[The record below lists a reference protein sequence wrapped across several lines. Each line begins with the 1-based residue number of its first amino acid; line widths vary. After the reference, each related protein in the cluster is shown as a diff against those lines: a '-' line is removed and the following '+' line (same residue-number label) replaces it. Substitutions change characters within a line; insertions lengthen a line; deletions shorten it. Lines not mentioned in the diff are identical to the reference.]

1 MDHIDKLL
9 AFALPKHRAQIVRA
23 MECLQD
29 AACRTNLRIQKLSGT
44 QSILYIHVGRYRI
57 LFQLNGGDVRF
68 GDIRLRNEKTY
79 RDI

>member
-9 AFALPKHRAQIVRA
+9 ATALPKHRAQIIRA
-23 MECLQD
+23 MECLLD
-29 AACRTNLRIQKLSGT
+29 VACRANLRIQKLSGT
-44 QSILYIHVGRYRI
+44 QSVLYIHVGRYRI
-57 LFQLNGGDVRF
+57 LFQLNGSFIRF

>member
-9 AFALPKHRAQIVRA
+9 NRVSPKHRDQIVRA
-23 MECLQD
+23 IHCLQD
-29 AACRTNLRIQKLSGT
+29 VACRSNLRIQKLSGT
-44 QSILYIHVGRYRI
+44 QSLLYIHVGRYRI
-57 LFQLNGGDVRF
+57 IFKMNSGHIRF